1 MADARLSLI
10 IDVVG
15 NVGRQLDAV
24 ASDLKR
30 VTAEAEKL
38 SNTTQRLG
46 NQGAQAVSRFSAAL
60 DRAEAG
66 FKRLNTVGQQFV
78 GTGARIAAIGAGLAV
93 TGLFPVKAAADFERA
108 LKGVVAVTAG
118 ARENYDALAE
128 EAKRLGRETAF
139 TAVEA
144 AEGFKLL
151 GQAGLDAEQA
161 IIALEPALNLAAAGG
176 LSLADSADISTNVLK
191 GFGLEAEDLTRITD
205 VLANTATSANTNII
219 DLGQAMSF
227 AAPAAKAVGIS
238 AETASAAIG
247 VLGDAGIKATRA
259 GTGLRGILTRLADPK
274 IQEKLA
280 DLGVTFVETADG
292 GIDLIETFRSI
303 NERVIE
309 GTFGL
314 GEATEIFG
322 RNFGTTGLVIAE
334 NVEQLNR
341 LSQANEKAEGTAKR
355 TADTMLE
362 GLAGSMVELKSAV
375 TGLIIEIG
383 EPLLGPM
390 ETLIDRIKDVVN
402 TITTWVKEN
411 PRLASTIAAV
421 VGGVGAFLAVLGTL
435 TIALGGL
442 LQVLAFTG
450 AGFVK
455 LGRALQVAVTWL
467 KTTQIQAT
475 ATTVSLRGVAAAF
488 GFILAAV
495 LAFQAGWQLGRIIN
509 DVKVWEDSTSTVGDV
524 VQFTFAN
531 IDRWITNLILK
542 YRRLQVAAT
551 EWFGGDASDYIAEV
565 QRLEN
570 ELDVIDRTINR
581 IIEEGESRGAEVRV
595 DVDDRDA
602 KRKLAEIRQEA
613 EKPPAFNYEESF
625 KRNLAKVEAAAK
637 ESGDNIGQEFETLF
651 VEVGGELREF
661 TFPKQ
666 PAEEAK
672 RAADNVREAA
682 ENAQSFAQQLRDAG
696 IPQDVIDKIV
706 TTSSESQKASDA
718 ASSLAQKT
726 QEVGQTAAELGVPER
741 FAQQFIDAAS
751 NAEKTS
757 DAVGGLKIALDE
769 IGNQVI
775 NLEIVL
781 TNFNE
786 VSAQLAELVKPETK
800 NVTVR
805 IREERAA
812 QTGGMIER
820 MMSIGGKLSGFGGGD
835 RIRALLEA
843 GEYVVRKEAVRK
855 YGVGFMNM
863 VNSMSLNLDKI
874 PGIVAARLGGLIPT
888 PRIAYQT
895 GGQVSGGL
903 NINDFGVVELQ
914 VGTQGFPVMSSR
926 TTIDEL
932 KSALKRESLVRS
944 N

>member
-46 NQGAQAVSRFSAAL
+46 NQGAQAVSKFSVAL

-108 LKGVVAVTAG
+108 LKGVIAVTTG

-128 EAKRLGRETAF
+128 EAKRLGRATAF

-161 IIALEPALNLAAAGG
+161 IVALEPALNLAAAGG
-176 LSLADSADISTNVLK
+176 IGLAESADISTNVLK
-191 GFGLEAEDLTRITD
+191 GFGLEVENLTRVTD
-205 VLANTATSANTNII
+205 VLANTATSANTNIQ
-219 DLGQAMSF
+219 DVGQAMSF
-227 AAPAAKAVGIS
+227 AAPAAKAAGVSVEI
-238 AETASAAIG
+238 ASAAVG

-259 GTGLRGILTRLADPK
+259 GTGLRGILTRLSDPK
-274 IQEKLA
+274 IAKKLE
-280 DLGVTFVETADG
+280 DLGATVVETADG
-292 GIDLIETFRSI
+292 GIDLIATFESI
-303 NERVIE
+303 SERVTE

-314 GEATEIFG
+314 AEATAIFG

-334 NVEQLNR
+334 NVENLKR
-341 LSQANEKAEGTAKR
+341 LSQANREAEGTAKE
-355 TADTMLE
+355 TANTMLE

-383 EPLLGPM
+383 EPLLGPL
-390 ETLIDRIKDVVN
+390 ETLIDRIKAVVN

-411 PRLASTIAAV
+411 PRLASTVAAV
-421 VGGVGAFLAVLGTL
+421 VGGVGVFLGVIGTL

-450 AGFVK
+450 TGFIK

-467 KTTQIQAT
+467 KTTQVQAT
-475 ATTVSLRGVAAAF
+475 ATSVSLRGVAAAF

-509 DVKVWEDSTSTVGDV
+509 DVKIWEDSTSTVGDV

-531 IDRWITNLILK
+531 IDRQITGLILK
-542 YRRLQVAAT
+542 YRRLQVAAV
-551 EWFGGDASDYIAEV
+551 EWFGGDASGYIAEI
-565 QRLEN
+565 QRLEK
-570 ELDVIDRTINR
+570 ELDVIDLTIRR
-581 IIEEGESRGAEVRV
+581 IIEQGESRGANVKI
-595 DVDDRDA
+595 DIDDRDA

-613 EKPPAFNYEESF
+613 EKPPVFDYEESF

-672 RAADNVREAA
+672 RTAENVREAA
-682 ENAQSFAQQLRDAG
+682 ENAQSFAQQLREAG

-706 TTSSESQKASDA
+706 TTANEGQKASDA
-718 ASSLAQKT
+718 ASNLAQKT

-741 FAQQFIDAAS
+741 FAQQFIDAAN
-751 NAEKTS
+751 NAEKAS
-757 DAVGGLKIALDE
+757 DAAGGLKIALDE

-805 IREERAA
+805 IQEERTA
-812 QTGGMIER
+812 QTGGVIDR
-820 MMSIGGKLSGFGGGD
+820 MMSLGGKLSGFGGGD

-843 GEYVVRKEAVRK
+843 GEYVVRKEAVKK
-855 YGVGFMNM
+855 YGVGFMHM

-874 PGIVAARLGGLIPT
+874 PGIVAARLGGLIPS
-888 PRIAYQT
+888 PRTAYQT
-895 GGQVSGGL
+895 GGSVSRGIEVENL
-903 NINDFGVVELQ
+903 GVVELRI
-914 VGTQGFPVMSSR
+914 GSQGFPVMSSR
-926 TTIDEL
+926 STMD
-932 KSALKRESLVRS
+932 ALKIALRRGELLRS